1 MTCLQETCAAIITK
15 GKKIDKGITNGFQWL
30 LDTIMNSFEKL
41 DLRVTQDTEEQKM
54 IQDKEKA
61 ERKERVRKIREER

>member
-1 MTCLQETCAAIITK
+1 
-15 GKKIDKGITNGFQWL
+15 
-30 LDTIMNSFEKL
+30 MNSFEKL

-61 ERKERVRKIREER
+61 ERKERVRKTREER